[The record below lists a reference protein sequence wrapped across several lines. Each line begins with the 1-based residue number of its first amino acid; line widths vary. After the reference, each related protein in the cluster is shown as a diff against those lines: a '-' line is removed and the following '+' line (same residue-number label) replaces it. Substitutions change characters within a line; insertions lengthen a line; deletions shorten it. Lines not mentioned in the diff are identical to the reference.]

1 MGAAFIMI
9 TVRNLA
15 MAGTCALV
23 CVIGALSLTA
33 GETRQGPAGDAFY
46 TPPQELPAGESGSLI
61 YARALDGT
69 MALPSAARNS
79 LVLYRSLDQNG
90 KSTLVS
96 GTVSI
101 PKGEAPEGGWPVIT
115 WTHGTTGL
123 NAICAPSR
131 DTAQGP
137 EHPYI
142 ETISHLL
149 DGFVKNGFAVVAT
162 DYQGLGVAGFH
173 PFLQGVPTG
182 RNALDML
189 RAGRLLEP
197 KIGTRYAVM
206 GHSQG
211 GQVDLFAASLGPS
224 YIPEFQ
230 LVGDVAFAP
239 GSQIAERL
247 KAVMK
252 SAKTELSLPYVLYTL
267 QSYATTDPAIDLK
280 RILTPEAIA
289 HLPDLQEQCMSHALM
304 TRYWSTAIAKDQF
317 VANPDLGTLLK
328 FGAENEPGIL
338 KIAAPSLVIQGAED
352 VTVFPATTDALVRQ
366 MCEGGNVVEYKV
378 FAGAD
383 HNGSMVSG
391 GATAEEWI
399 KARFADKPA
408 ENDCAS
414 LTKAATD

>member
-1 MGAAFIMI
+1 MTI
-9 TVRNLA
+9 VRNFV
-15 MAGTCALV
+15 MASACALASA
-23 CVIGALSLTA
+23 IAALAVTA
-33 GETRQGPAGDAFY
+33 GEIPQGPAGDAFY
-46 TPPQELPAGESGSLI
+46 TPPSNLPDGERGSLI

-90 KSTLVS
+90 KSTAVS

-101 PKGEAPEGGWPVIT
+101 PKGEPPEGGWPVIT

-131 DTAQGP
+131 DNAQGP
-137 EHPYI
+137 EHSYI

-162 DYQGLGVAGFH
+162 DYQGLGIAGFH

-189 RAGRLLEP
+189 RAGRILEP
-197 KIGTRYAVM
+197 DIGKRYVVM

-211 GQVDLFAASLGPS
+211 GQVDLFAAAEGPS
-224 YIPEFQ
+224 YVPGLELQ
-230 LVGDVAFAP
+230 GNVAFAP

-247 KAVMK
+247 AAVMK

-280 RILTPEAIA
+280 RILSPEAIA
-289 HLPDLQEQCMSHALM
+289 HLPDLQEQCMSHAL
-304 TRYWSTAIAKDQF
+304 TTGYWSTAIAKDQF
-317 VANPDLGTLLK
+317 VANPDLEPLLK
-328 FGAENEPGIL
+328 FGAKNEPGALEIS
-338 KIAAPSLVIQGAED
+338 APTLVIQGTDD
-352 VTVFPATTDALVRQ
+352 VTVFPETTNALVRQ
-366 MCEGGNVVEYKV
+366 MCAGGNVVEYKI

-383 HNGSMVSG
+383 HNGSMVMG

-399 KARFADKPA
+399 KARFAGKPA
-408 ENDCAS
+408 GNDCATLIKS
-414 LTKAATD
+414 AAE

>member
-1 MGAAFIMI
+1 MI

-15 MAGTCALV
+15 IASTPALV
-23 CVIGALSLTA
+23 FVIGALSLTA
-33 GETRQGPAGDAFY
+33 GEVPQGPAGDAFY
-46 TPPQELPAGESGSLI
+46 TPPADLPDGERGSLI

-79 LVLYRSLDQNG
+79 LVLYRSLDPDG
-90 KSTLVS
+90 KSTAVS

-101 PKGEAPEGGWPVIT
+101 PKGKPPEGGWPVIT

-131 DTAQGP
+131 DTAEGP

-173 PFLQGVPTG
+173 PFLQGIPTG

-189 RAGRLLEP
+189 RAGRNLEP
-197 KIGTRYAVM
+197 EIGKRYAVM

-211 GQVDLFAASLGPS
+211 GQVDLFAASQGPS
-224 YIPEFQ
+224 YVPQ
-230 LVGDVAFAP
+230 LELLGNVAFAP
-239 GSQIAERL
+239 GSQIASRL
-247 KAVMK
+247 EAVMT

-267 QSYATTDPAIDLK
+267 QSYAKTDKAIDLT

-304 TRYWSTAIAKDQF
+304 TGYWSTAIAKDQF
-317 VANPDLGTLLK
+317 VANPDLEPFLK
-328 FGAENEPGIL
+328 FAAKNEAGAL
-338 KIAAPSLVIQGAED
+338 KISAPTLVIQGTED
-352 VTVFPATTDALVRQ
+352 VTVFPATTNALVRQ
-366 MCEGGNVVEYKV
+366 MCAGGNVVEYKT

-383 HNGSMVSG
+383 HNGSMVAG
-391 GATAEEWI
+391 GATAHDWI
-399 KARFADKPA
+399 KARFAGEPA
-408 ENDCAS
+408 QNDCAS
-414 LTKAATD
+414 LMKSAAD

>member
-1 MGAAFIMI
+1 M
-9 TVRNLA
+9 TVVRNFV
-15 MAGTCALV
+15 MASACTLISAFAALPV
-23 CVIGALSLTA
+23 AADEIP
-33 GETRQGPAGDAFY
+33 QGPAGDAFY
-46 TPPQELPAGESGSLI
+46 ISPSELPAGERGSLI
-61 YARALDGT
+61 YVRALDGT

-90 KSTLVS
+90 KSTVVS

-101 PKGEAPEGGWPVIT
+101 PNGEPPEGGWPVIT

-131 DTAQGP
+131 DTAEGP

-149 DGFVKNGFAVVAT
+149 DGFVKSGFAVVAT

-182 RNALDML
+182 RNALDIL
-189 RAGRLLEP
+189 RAGRNLEP
-197 KIGTRYAVM
+197 KIGKRYVVM

-211 GQVDLFAASLGPS
+211 GQVDLFAASQGPS
-224 YIPEFQ
+224 YVPE
-230 LVGDVAFAP
+230 LELLGDVAFAP

-247 KAVMK
+247 KAVMT

-267 QSYATTDPAIDLK
+267 QSYAKTDPAIDLK
-280 RILTPEAIA
+280 RILTAEAIA
-289 HLPDLQEQCMSHALM
+289 HLPDLHEQCMSHALM
-304 TRYWSTAIAKDQF
+304 TGYWSTAIAKDQF
-317 VANPDLGTLLK
+317 VANPDLEPFLK
-328 FGAENEPGIL
+328 FAAENEAGAL
-338 KIAAPSLVIQGAED
+338 KIAAPTLVIQGTQD
-352 VTVFPATTDALVRQ
+352 VTVFPSTTNALVRQ
-366 MCEGGNVVEYKV
+366 MCAGGDAVEYKV

-391 GATAEEWI
+391 GATTEEWI
-399 KARFADKPA
+399 KARFAGKPA
-408 ENDCAS
+408 QNDCETI
-414 LTKAATD
+414 LKTATD